1 MTVWLAIA
9 VTMLVATLLLS
20 GCVAY
25 ILVSLA
31 RTAPLLGTRL
41 GLTELQV
48 IRVSDTPRPS
58 RRHHRRHAELRLRPV
73 VLPA

>member
-9 VTMLVATLLLS
+9 VTMLVATLFLS

-25 ILVSLA
+25 ILVSLS

-41 GLTELQV
+41 GLVELQV
-48 IRVSDTPRPS
+48 IRVSDAPQPARRP
-58 RRHHRRHAELRLRPV
+58 RHAELRLRPV
-73 VLPA
+73 VLQT